1 MTIAEAYN
9 ARFPG
14 QNYST
19 AKAAVSPLRADLGA
33 LLPINTE
40 PITTTK

>member
-1 MTIAEAYN
+1 MRVFAG
-9 ARFPG
+9 PD
-14 QNYST
+14 YSI